1 MWNFS
6 IESTSR
12 FAVHTEQGTIDGGQI
27 TEQVAYVPP
36 DDYLFSGTIL
46 ENIMMSES
54 EPQMEKINMAA
65 SDANILMCYNDTN
78 IM

>member
-1 MWNFS
+1 MLKLLIGLYEPQS
-6 IESTSR
+6 GTIEL
-12 FAVHTEQGTIDGGQI
+12 HTEQGTIDGGQI

-54 EPQMEKINMAA
+54 EPQMEKNQYG
-65 SDANILMCYNDTN
+65 CF
-78 IM
+78 